1 MKNIILILLIF
12 LAANGQIFS
21 QDLTITRK
29 YAGVIYTG
37 VIDQKININSNVD
50 YMFGL
55 ETKYTLFKDN
65 DLFFRSRYSNP
76 DESLGSFWYESN
88 FSELKIKVGYIARQ
102 ITLTRPHPIGSGGH
116 FEPFPY
122 GKIPGGAPGVDVSLN
137 GKEWSV
143 GLGYSYNSQ
152 KQVSEAN
159 FGVGFKDEDLEIR
172 GGLVYSQLY
181 QGVAGQVI
189 YQKVKLMCFFESD
202 SLLTNFLFISGP
214 INGYLGSSYD
224 HKEKDWER
232 VEFGLT
238 KNLSASYGLSGVVAS
253 GYDPLNKKII
263 IYFWVYIQ

>member
-1 MKNIILILLIF
+1 MKNIILILIVF
-12 LAANGQIFS
+12 LAASAFS
-21 QDLTITRK
+21 QDITITRK

-55 ETKYTLFKDN
+55 ETKYKLFTDN
-65 DLFFRSRYSNP
+65 DLFFRARYSNP
-76 DESLGSFWYESN
+76 DEQYGSFWYESN
-88 FSELKIKVGYIARQ
+88 FSELKVKVGYIARQ

-122 GKIPGGAPGVDVSLN
+122 VKIPGGAPGIDVSLN
-137 GKEWSV
+137 GKQWSV

-159 FGVGFKDEDLEIR
+159 FGVGFKDEDFEFR
-172 GGLVYSQLY
+172 GGLVYNQLY

-189 YQKVKLMCFFESD
+189 YRWLKMMSFVDSD
-202 SLLTNFLFISGP
+202 SSLTNFLSISGP

>member
-1 MKNIILILLIF
+1 MKNILVILLIF
-12 LAANGQIFS
+12 LAANVQIFS

-37 VIDQKININSNVD
+37 VIDQKVNINSNVD

-55 ETKYTLFKDN
+55 ETKYTLFTDN
-65 DLFFRSRYSNP
+65 DLFFRARYSNP
-76 DESLGSFWYESN
+76 DESYGSFWYESN
-88 FSELKIKVGYIARQ
+88 FSDLKIKVGYIARQ
-102 ITLTRPHPIGSGGH
+102 ITLVRPHPIGSGGH

-137 GKEWSV
+137 GNSWSIGV
-143 GLGYSYNSQ
+143 GYSYNSQ

-159 FGVGFKDEDLEIR
+159 LGVGFKDKDFEVR
-172 GGLVYSQLY
+172 AGLVYNQL
-181 QGVAGQVI
+181 QKGVAGQVV
-189 YQKVKLMCFFESD
+189 YRGSKLMSFIESD

-224 HKEKDWER
+224 HKQKDFER

-238 KNLSASYGLSGVVAS
+238 KDLLAPYGLSGVIAT
-253 GYDPLNKKII
+253 GYDPLNKKIK
-263 IYFWVYIQ
+263 IYFWIYFQ